1 MGESFGVVIAV
12 VSSSLG
18 GTGATVTRYHAADA
32 DPFIL
37 GILRFGLGFFI
48 VLPITLM
55 LRSRWPRCGDW
66 PGVVG
71 LGVMFYGVAMLLYNL
86 SLNYTTA
93 ARATLALATLPF
105 LTLLEGALLRIK
117 TMTARKTTGVFIAMA
132 GVRFSLAADVELAP
146 EGA

>member
-1 MGESFGVVIAV
+1 MGEWFGVVIEV

-18 GTGATVTRYHAADA
+18 GTEATVTRYLATDA
-32 DPFIL
+32 DPFTL
-37 GILRFGLGFFI
+37 GILRFGLAFFI

-71 LGVMFYGVAMLLYNL
+71 IGVMFYGIAMLLYNL

-93 ARATLALATLPF
+93 AQATLALATLPF
-105 LTLLEGALLRIK
+105 LTLLVGALLRIEM
-117 TMTARKTTGVFIAMA
+117 MTAGKTAGVFLAMA
-132 GVRFSLAADVELAP
+132 GVGFSLAADVELAP